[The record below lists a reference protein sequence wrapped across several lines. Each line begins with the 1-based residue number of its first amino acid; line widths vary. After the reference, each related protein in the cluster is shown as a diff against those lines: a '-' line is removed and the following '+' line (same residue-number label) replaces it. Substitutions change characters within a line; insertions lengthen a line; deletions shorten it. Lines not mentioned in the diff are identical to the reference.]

1 MSTWVAP
8 TPANPLDPQSWAP
21 MYQDYAQRVVD
32 ILKNQG
38 YNVSLTPTAGS
49 TGPYTGS
56 PVTPLTTYDL
66 QLGEYRNLLAP
77 QMGLSPEEAA
87 KQFLVN
93 QKWSSLP
100 GGGMAPGGSEAKPVP
115 QNVQNIANFSPAGA
129 PVAGSTPQ
137 GLAVNQLD
145 LFSQPAQVGESQ
157 PLSRTNLFSQPGVG
171 QVVPNVTTP
180 ETRQA
185 RTASRGADSTLASRE
200 TGGLGNPTARPVT
213 PETPSAAITPTATT
227 SATTTPAATSATP
240 TTVQPG
246 SYEQVAQALGFYL
259 PNTQAYYSPQ
269 MVVPTTNAIDQWL
282 ANLTNNT
289 GWLTNLL
296 EAAGY
301 PTDATA
307 AWQAMKEAAER
318 STREQAANLAEQFN
332 VAGGRFSTSFGNAMT
347 DFYNQ
352 ANKDWNSTLAQM
364 VYQSQEAA
372 RQRELAAGTTLAN
385 LGYQGASQLSAQ
397 NFQALMQQ
405 YQQALAAAQLM
416 ASGADTAAQQLA
428 AQGLQGANATLNAAM
443 QAALGMYGS
452 EYNATNAIYNLQNS
466 LLPMMMQY
474 GLTGASSLGNLL
486 NSWLSTGLQA
496 GLAQYGISQEQ
507 LNNMYQEWLRTQPE
521 YSPLLQ
527 YLYSAATGYPATYT
541 QGYAPSQFG
550 TILGG
555 LGGLMGNLGVFLKLF
570 GIGV

>member
-227 SATTTPAATSATP
+227 SAT
-240 TTVQPG
+240 
-246 SYEQVAQALGFYL
+246 
-259 PNTQAYYSPQ
+259 
-269 MVVPTTNAIDQWL
+269 TTNAIDQWL

-550 TILGG
+550 TIFGG